1 MTWQGWLQIAIFATL
16 VAAVVKPLGGY
27 IARVADGSSR
37 VVRLFAPLE
46 HGLYRLAGVDPDEE
60 QTWVGYAIALLAFS
74 LAGIVALY
82 ALQRL
87 QKVLPLNPQHM
98 DAVAPD
104 LALNTAVSF
113 ATNTSWQSYG
123 GETTMSNLT
132 QIAGIVVQSFLSCA
146 TGVAVAL
153 ALIRGFSRHS
163 AKTIGNFWVDMT
175 RVTLYVLIP
184 VCVVATLFLVWQGV
198 PQTFGGFVNAT
209 TLEGGTQV
217 LARGPVASQVA
228 VAVLS
233 GDGGGFFNANAAHPF
248 ENPTALTGMLEML
261 LIFLIGVAL
270 TNSFGRMV
278 GDQRQGWALFAAMAV
293 MFFIGLVAVYIG
305 ETTPNPAFARLGIN
319 QVPGLMQ
326 DGGNM
331 EGKEVRFGPGQSALF
346 AEVSTASSD
355 GAVDSMHDSF
365 MPLSG
370 LVLLSNMMLDEV
382 IVGGPGSGLFGML
395 LFAIVAVFAA
405 GLMIGRT
412 PEYLGNKLESSEV
425 KMTMLALLCPP
436 AAILG
441 LTALA
446 VVLPAGLAG
455 LDNAGPHGFSE
466 ALYAYTSAAATNGS
480 AFAGLNANSLFY
492 NITLAMAMF
501 AGRFIVI
508 VPVLCIA
515 GTLVTKRVGTNVG
528 GNAAD
533 AWAAV
538 RRDAGGHG
546 GDRRG
551 ADVFPGIGSRPGGG
565 AVRHARRA
573 DLFRRLTPWF
583 GDAPCVAA

>member
-1 MTWQGWLQIAIFATL
+1 MTWQGWLQIAVFAAL

-27 IARVADGSSR
+27 IARIADGSSR

-46 HGLYRLAGVDPDEE
+46 NGLYRLAGVDPAEE
-60 QTWVGYAIALLAFS
+60 QTWVGYALALLAFH
-74 LAGIVALY
+74 LVGIVALY

-87 QKVLPLNPQHM
+87 QNILPLNPQNM
-98 DAVAPD
+98 DAVPPD

-123 GETTMSNLT
+123 GETTMSYLT

-146 TGVAVAL
+146 AGVAVAL
-153 ALIRGFSRHS
+153 ALIRGFARHT

-175 RVTLYVLIP
+175 RITLYVLLP
-184 VCVVATLFLVWQGV
+184 VCVVATLILVWQGV
-198 PQTFGGFVNAT
+198 PQTFGAYVNAT

-233 GDGGGFFNANAAHPF
+233 GDGGGFFNVNSAHPF
-248 ENPTALTGMLEML
+248 QNPTALTGILQML

-270 TNSFGRMV
+270 TNTFGRMV

-293 MFFIGLVAVYIG
+293 MFAVGLVAVYAG
-305 ETTPNPAFARLGIN
+305 ETRANPAFSSLNVN
-319 QVPGLMQ
+319 QAPGVQ
-326 DGGNM
+326 QAGGNM

-346 AEVSTASSD
+346 ATVSTASSD

-365 MPLSG
+365 MPLSS

-412 PEYLGNKLESSEV
+412 PEYLGNKLESNEV

-446 VVLPAGLAG
+446 VVLPVGLAG
-455 LDNAGPHGFSE
+455 LENAGPHGFSE
-466 ALYAYTSAAATNGS
+466 ALYTYTSAAATNGS
-480 AFAGLNANSLFY
+480 AFAGVSANTIFY
-492 NITLAMAMF
+492 NITLAVAMF

-515 GTLVTKRVGTNVG
+515 GTLVTKRVVPTSAGTLPTHGPLFVGMLVGTAVIVG
-528 GNAAD
+528 GLTFFPALALGPAAELF
-533 AWAAV
+533 AMQ
-538 RRDAGGHG
+538 AG
-546 GDRRG
+546 
-551 ADVFPGIGSRPGGG
+551 
-565 AVRHARRA
+565 
-573 DLFRRLTPWF
+573 LTY
-583 GDAPCVAA
+583 